1 MSSTRPTNAASRR
14 KLQEVPGIGAA
25 LAAKLVRRGITT
37 RAQLRVVI
45 GKLPREAQAH
55 LRYNVSRAIPLTIA
69 AAVTDE
75 LKARLTF
82 DGPTGRRR
90 RYPTIAVGSVRRS
103 APRSKDLDVLV
114 VVPDEGGDRG
124 LLASA
129 ELADRRGKAD
139 TLTLVESYAAG
150 DRRRSFI
157 VRRAV
162 ADGPSQPGGRAK
174 YYAVDLFLAT
184 EEEKPFALFHF
195 TGGRDYNIRV
205 RAHAKRAGYILNQ
218 YGLFC
223 ANLSRAARSSKEKR
237 RRVPG
242 SKAIKTERD
251 LARFL
256 GVTYRPP
263 KER

>member
-1 MSSTRPTNAASRR
+1 MSSTRATNAAARH
-14 KLQEVPGIGAA
+14 KLEEVPGIGAA

-37 RAQLRVVI
+37 RAQLRAVI
-45 GKLPREAQAH
+45 DELPREAQAH
-55 LRYNVSRAIPLTIA
+55 LRYNVSRAIPSTVA

-75 LKARLTF
+75 LKARLSF

-90 RYPTIAVGSVRRS
+90 RYPTITVGSVRRS

-114 VVPDEGGDRG
+114 VVPDEGGVRG

-162 ADGPSQPGGRAK
+162 AQQPGGRAK
-174 YYAVDLFLAT
+174 HYAVDLFLAT

-205 RAHAKRAGYILNQ
+205 RAHAKRAGNILNQ

-223 ANLSRAARSSKEKR
+223 ANSSRAARSSNGKR
-237 RRVPG
+237 RRAPG

-263 KER
+263 KGR

>member
-1 MSSTRPTNAASRR
+1 MSSTRATNAAARR

-25 LAAKLVRRGITT
+25 LAAKLGRRGITT
-37 RAQLRVVI
+37 RAQLRAVI
-45 GKLPREAQAH
+45 DELPREAQAH
-55 LRYNVSRAIPLTIA
+55 LRYNVSRAIPSTVA

-75 LKARLTF
+75 LKARLSF

-114 VVPDEGGDRG
+114 VVPDEGAVRG

-139 TLTLVESYAAG
+139 TLTPVESYAAG

-157 VRRAV
+157 VRRA
-162 ADGPSQPGGRAK
+162 PKGGRAK

-205 RAHAKRAGYILNQ
+205 RAHAKRAGCILNQ

-223 ANLSRAARSSKEKR
+223 ANASRAARSKNGKR
-237 RRVPG
+237 RRAPG